1 MIEFDKGIDNLL
13 PGGQLGPRAALSSV
27 FRGAAERV
35 PDAGEKNKDV
45 IHFITFR

>member
-1 MIEFDKGIDNLL
+1 MNQIKIELDKSIHNLL

-35 PDAGEKNKDV
+35 SDAGETK
-45 IHFITFR
+45 IEM